1 MSGKP
6 VLPPIDDEL
15 ERPRQ
20 RVNLRAIRP
29 KGQADDNTVEE
40 NSRRLGSEWSASTSL
55 PGGES
60 ISSALDASRPPLA
73 SLRIEVP
80 AYLDDELT
88 QKAAAQRVTKQFLV
102 LTALRQAGYH
112 IEDADLVADKR
123 RARRKM

>member
-55 PGGES
+55 PGSES

>member
-1 MSGKP
+1 MSGKS

-55 PGGES
+55 PGGKS